1 MQHNMH
7 QHHHHH
13 HHNHLNQQLSPD
25 ASPRS
30 TNHLWSAYNN
40 NNSSNMFNKCIMG
53 LSQLRLI
60 EFSGFLEKR
69 RDPEIYH
76 KHLFVHLNTADYLG
90 SGPTTSPNGGSIPS
104 SNLPSTTQ
112 PNSINNNNNTSNPD
126 SLIDDFEV
134 NSQINRNSFVK
145 RSLIVLIFIFYF

>member
-1 MQHNMH
+1 M
-7 QHHHHH
+7 HHHHH
-13 HHNHLNQQLSPD
+13 HHHLNQQLSPD

-30 TNHLWSAYNN
+30 TNHLWPAYSN

-90 SGPTTSPNGGSIPS
+90 SGPTASPNGGSISS

-112 PNSINNNNNTSNPD
+112 SNSINNNNTSNPD

-134 NSQINRNSFVK
+134 NSKINRTSFVQ
-145 RSLIVLIFIFYF
+145 RSLSVNFFISSA

>member
-1 MQHNMH
+1 
-7 QHHHHH
+7 
-13 HHNHLNQQLSPD
+13 
-25 ASPRS
+25 
-30 TNHLWSAYNN
+30 
-40 NNSSNMFNKCIMG
+40 MG

-90 SGPTTSPNGGSIPS
+90 SGPTASPNGGSISS

-112 PNSINNNNNTSNPD
+112 SNSINNNNTSNPD

-134 NSQINRNSFVK
+134 NSKINRTSFVQ
-145 RSLIVLIFIFYF
+145 RSLSVNFFISSA